1 MYGLILWYDSDKK
14 NAIVWCDDSDKLGY
28 ASSADINLNDSE
40 TLEVGDL
47 VTFSLV
53 TFGEFRGCTNLRLVE
68 AQNAPE
74 ISRSLLQASASPR
87 IQAITA

>member
-1 MYGLILWYDSDKK
+1 MYGLILWYDPEKRK
-14 NAIVWCDDSDKLGY
+14 AIVWCEDSDKLAY
-28 ASSADINLNDSE
+28 ASAADIYLDAGE

-47 VTFSLV
+47 VTFNLI

-74 ISRSLLQASASPR
+74 ISKSLLENAPAQLR
-87 IQAITA
+87 VITG